1 MEFEKKQDGKTIYPA
16 QFKQRV
22 LEELAA
28 GLSPGELSRK
38 YQIPMQNIHRW
49 VRRSKQSVESNYS
62 GASPEEMIPITSV
75 RQMAQDYEKQ
85 IKQLK
90 KSLANMTMDR
100 DILKDAVDIAAKKKW
115 L

>member
-1 MEFEKKQDGKTIYPA
+1 MEFEKKQDGKTVYPA

-22 LEELAA
+22 LEELAGGVSA
-28 GLSPGELSRK
+28 AELSRR
-38 YQIPMQNIHRW
+38 YQIPMQSIHRW
-49 VRRSKQSVESNYS
+49 ARKSKAGADSNYA
-62 GASPEEMIPITSV
+62 GATPEEMIPVASV

-115 L
+115 I